1 MDQILHFFVIRSL
14 QIDLGGHSLIERQ
27 EVFAALKEIFDA
39 MVGAF
44 GELIEIVPNSRLVAR
59 SHRFLQKILGIDE
72 IRLPLHLKSCL

>member
-1 MDQILHFFVIRSL
+1 M
-14 QIDLGGHSLIERQ
+14 
-27 EVFAALKEIFDA
+27 FAALKEIFDA

-72 IRLPLHLKSCL
+72 IRLPLHLKSCLQRPDAKSFVILTIYKLEKQLLKAQIN